1 MKGKKKRKGGGKNK
15 IIGKKIEKRKKDK
28 RRVSW
33 TFHLIIHITR
43 SEEVVL
49 PNVFLKLFH
58 I

>member
-43 SEEVVL
+43 SEVVL